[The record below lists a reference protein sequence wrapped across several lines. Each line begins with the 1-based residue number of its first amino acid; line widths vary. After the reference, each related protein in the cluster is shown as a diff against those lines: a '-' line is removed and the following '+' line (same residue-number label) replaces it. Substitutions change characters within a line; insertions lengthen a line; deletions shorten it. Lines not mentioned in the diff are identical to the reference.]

1 MSKLIITIDDTV
13 DDLTAAYYVMKV
25 IQQGRISESR
35 NGRCYCFAT
44 TFKDGGQVLAERT
57 AAGTDT
63 FWVSKT
69 PGANAVKP

>member
-1 MSKLIITIDDTV
+1 MPKLIITVDDTV
-13 DDLTAAYYVMKV
+13 DDLSAAYYVMKV

-57 AAGTDT
+57 AGGADT
-63 FWVSKT
+63 FRV
-69 PGANAVKP
+69 ANPSRAKPVKP